1 LTDSI
6 LAQAEE
12 LIHGDRAKEYGH
24 PAENLGRIATLWSAY
39 LKEEITAA
47 DVATMMILLKVAR
60 LKTGVGSRDTW
71 IDIAGYAGLLELI
84 DDAVNEAQVMII
96 NGTRHIRVGNAWVED

>member
-1 LTDSI
+1 MKGDTVNEE
-6 LAQAEE
+6 AQK
-12 LIHGDRAKEYGH
+12 LIFGDREAEYGH

-39 LKEEITAA
+39 LKQEVTAA

-71 IDIAGYAGLLELI
+71 VDIAGYAGLLERI
-84 DDAVNEAQVMII
+84 HDYEDA
-96 NGTRHIRVGNAWVED
+96 

>member
-1 LTDSI
+1 MKGDTVNEE
-6 LAQAEE
+6 AQK
-12 LIHGDRAKEYGH
+12 LIFGDREAEYGH

-39 LKEEITAA
+39 LKQEVTAA

-71 IDIAGYAGLLELI
+71 IDIAGYAGLLERI
-84 DDAVNEAQVMII
+84 HDHEDA
-96 NGTRHIRVGNAWVED
+96 

>member
-1 LTDSI
+1 MTDSI

-39 LKEEITAA
+39 LKENITAA

-84 DDAVNEAQVMII
+84 DEAAKSHLDEM
-96 NGTRHIRVGNAWVED
+96 TRT